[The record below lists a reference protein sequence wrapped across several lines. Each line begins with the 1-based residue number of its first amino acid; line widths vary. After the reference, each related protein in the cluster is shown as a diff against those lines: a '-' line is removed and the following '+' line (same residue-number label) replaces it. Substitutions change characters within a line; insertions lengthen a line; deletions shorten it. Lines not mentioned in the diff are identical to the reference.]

1 MIQSFRALR
10 FHSGLR
16 QTVRVFDP
24 GLYGTAKGVPSTKE
38 GGFGRCVGC
47 LHPVE
52 LGYGEAERDCG
63 GDGADRGNVF
73 ADLGLPNAE
82 ELGTKVR
89 LAASLNAIL
98 ARRKM
103 TQAEAAR
110 VLGVNQPKVSAL
122 KGYKLEG
129 FSVER
134 LMHFVTALEHD
145 VVIEI
150 RPRAREDG
158 VGDSGT
164 LSACEG
170 GWGGL
175 G

>member
-1 MIQSFRALR
+1 MR
-10 FHSGLR
+10 SGFIGNCLEGD
-16 QTVRVFDP
+16 VAKANKEPVFE
-24 GLYGTAKGVPSTKE
+24 VSS
-38 GGFGRCVGC
+38 
-47 LHPVE
+47 
-52 LGYGEAERDCG
+52 
-63 GDGADRGNVF
+63 GNVF

-82 ELGTKVR
+82 ELGTKLR
-89 LAASLNAIL
+89 LCVAINRIL
-98 ARRKM
+98 EKRKL

-150 RPRAREDG
+150 RPRG
-158 VGDSGT
+158 VKKGAGRVRVVG
-164 LSACEG
+164 AA
-170 GWGGL
+170 
-175 G
+175 

>member
-1 MIQSFRALR
+1 MAKRKDNA
-10 FHSGLR
+10 
-16 QTVRVFDP
+16 V
-24 GLYGTAKGVPSTKE
+24 TASS
-38 GGFGRCVGC
+38 
-47 LHPVE
+47 
-52 LGYGEAERDCG
+52 
-63 GDGADRGNVF
+63 GNVF
-73 ADLGLPNAE
+73 ADLGLANAD

-98 ARRKM
+98 VRRRL

-134 LMHFVTALEHD
+134 LMHFATALEHD

-150 RPRAREDG
+150 RPHAAEGAARVMV
-158 VGDSGT
+158 VG
-164 LSACEG
+164 AV
-170 GWGGL
+170 
-175 G
+175 